1 MTTHEVIDY
10 LGQGPGLEGERVG
23 AGGGAGSS
31 KQAHGDGHGP
41 HDKGPGGL
49 APPANG
55 ESVARAT
62 IDRYRVRKRRRK
74 CQPHREKGTSTTMDL
89 TNSFTVPADIDT
101 AWDTLLDVEAIAP
114 CMPGAKLTNVDGDE
128 FTGTVKVKL
137 GPVSLTYGG
146 EAMFLEKDAANHVA
160 IIEGTGKET
169 RGSGTA
175 KATVTTALVAESA
188 EVTRVDVTTNLTITG
203 KAAQFGRG
211 VMQDVA
217 GRLVDQFAANLEG
230 VIASRMPATAEPAD
244 ASADSPEASS
254 PAAPTPAPAP
264 QAEAL
269 DLGAVAA
276 GPVLKRVVP
285 VVIGVVAVV
294 AIVWLVTRNR

>member
-1 MTTHEVIDY
+1 
-10 LGQGPGLEGERVG
+10 
-23 AGGGAGSS
+23 
-31 KQAHGDGHGP
+31 
-41 HDKGPGGL
+41 
-49 APPANG
+49 
-55 ESVARAT
+55 
-62 IDRYRVRKRRRK
+62 
-74 CQPHREKGTSTTMDL
+74 MDL

-146 EAMFLEKDAANHVA
+146 EAMFLEKDAENHVA

-175 KATVTTALVAESA
+175 KATVTTALIAESA

-230 VIASRMPATAEPAD
+230 VIASRMPAAAEPAG
-244 ASADSPEASS
+244 AAADSPEASS
-254 PAAPTPAPAP
+254 PAAPTPAPTAAPAPTP

-285 VVIGVVAVV
+285 VAIGVVAVV

>member
-1 MTTHEVIDY
+1 
-10 LGQGPGLEGERVG
+10 
-23 AGGGAGSS
+23 
-31 KQAHGDGHGP
+31 
-41 HDKGPGGL
+41 
-49 APPANG
+49 
-55 ESVARAT
+55 
-62 IDRYRVRKRRRK
+62 
-74 CQPHREKGTSTTMDL
+74 MDL

-101 AWDTLLDVEAIAP
+101 AWATLLDVEAIAP
-114 CMPGAKLTNVDGDE
+114 CMPGAKLDTVDGDE

-146 EAMFLEKDAANHVA
+146 EAKFLRKDAESHVA
-160 IIEGTGKET
+160 VIEGTGKET

-175 KATVTTALVAESA
+175 KATVTTTLVSESA
-188 EVTRVDVTTNLTITG
+188 TSTRVDVTTNLTITG

-217 GRLVDQFAANLEG
+217 GRLVDQFATNLEG
-230 VIASRMPATAEPAD
+230 VIAARVSTD
-244 ASADSPEASS
+244 AGSQTQESTSSDSGNVQTEA
-254 PAAPTPAPAP
+254 PKLPPQPAP

-285 VVIGVVAVV
+285 VVIGVVAVA

>member
-1 MTTHEVIDY
+1 
-10 LGQGPGLEGERVG
+10 
-23 AGGGAGSS
+23 
-31 KQAHGDGHGP
+31 
-41 HDKGPGGL
+41 
-49 APPANG
+49 
-55 ESVARAT
+55 
-62 IDRYRVRKRRRK
+62 
-74 CQPHREKGTSTTMDL
+74 MDL

-146 EAMFLEKDAANHVA
+146 EAMFLEKDAENHVA

-175 KATVTTALVAESA
+175 KATVTTALIAESA

-230 VIASRMPATAEPAD
+230 VIASRMPAAEAAG
-244 ASADSPEASS
+244 ASADSSEASS
-254 PAAPTPAPAP
+254 PAAPTPAPTPTP

>member
-1 MTTHEVIDY
+1 
-10 LGQGPGLEGERVG
+10 
-23 AGGGAGSS
+23 
-31 KQAHGDGHGP
+31 
-41 HDKGPGGL
+41 
-49 APPANG
+49 
-55 ESVARAT
+55 
-62 IDRYRVRKRRRK
+62 
-74 CQPHREKGTSTTMDL
+74 MDL

-101 AWDTLLDVEAIAP
+101 AWNTLLDVEAIAP
-114 CMPGAKLTNVDGDE
+114 CMPGAKLTGVEGDD

-146 EAMFLEKDAANHVA
+146 EAMFLEKDAENHVA

-175 KATVTTALVAESA
+175 KAVVTTALIAESA

-230 VIASRMPATAEPAD
+230 VIAARMQPSGGTTDTSDTSETGDIAD
-244 ASADSPEASS
+244 AGNASASADTSQAGV
-254 PAAPTPAPAP
+254 AAPAP
-264 QAEAL
+264 PAPQVEAEAL

-285 VVIGVVAVV
+285 VVIGVVAVA
-294 AIVWLVTRNR
+294 AIVWLVARKR